1 MDDWEDLVPHHFM
14 NAAEA
19 RLAQFCIAAQEGDL
33 LKVTH
38 AIINT

>member
-19 RLAQFCIAAQEGDL
+19 RLAQFCQAAQDGDIH
-33 LKVTH
+33 KVLSQ
-38 AIINT
+38 